1 MRAGE
6 RRVAQ
11 AAPNRV
17 EGPGP
22 SDSSARFV
30 GVRPE
35 AQGAARIPPAARYS
49 GPMSAQRPLFD
60 SHRFVKRLTMAGLAE
75 EVAEILAD
83 EHTKLIVPED
93 VATKD
98 DVGAVSADLGT
109 VKAEMATKTDLEAVS
124 ADLGTVKA
132 EMATKTDLGAVSADL
147 GTVKAE
153 MATKTD
159 LGAVSADL
167 GTVKAEMATKTD
179 LGAVSADLGTV
190 KAEMATKTDLGV
202 VSADLAAVSAKV
214 DRVSNDLDRVSN
226 DLDGVKAVMATK
238 EDLRREIAASEA
250 RMEQRMQS
258 AILEAKVSLIKW
270 MIATNLATMAVFS
283 GIVIGAMSALQ

>member
-1 MRAGE
+1 
-6 RRVAQ
+6 
-11 AAPNRV
+11 
-17 EGPGP
+17 
-22 SDSSARFV
+22 
-30 GVRPE
+30 
-35 AQGAARIPPAARYS
+35 
-49 GPMSAQRPLFD
+49 
-60 SHRFVKRLTMAGLAE
+60 MAGLAE

-98 DVGAVSADLGT
+98 DIGAVSADLG
-109 VKAEMATKTDLEAVS
+109 A
-124 ADLGTVKA
+124 
-132 EMATKTDLGAVSADL
+132 
-147 GTVKAE
+147 
-153 MATKTD
+153 
-159 LGAVSADL
+159 
-167 GTVKAEMATKTD
+167 
-179 LGAVSADLGTV
+179 
-190 KAEMATKTDLGV
+190 

-214 DRVSNDLDRVSN
+214 DRVGNDLDTVRNDLDGVRN